1 MRSKYILLFIISFIF
16 IFGCKEE
23 IQEYE
28 SLDSFT
34 VEYEMNSGW
43 TGYSFKAM
51 LNQHGNLKINEIIAL
66 NHQQRESAFT
76 IQPTDLLMVKEK
88 LNALIRIE
96 PKDKYGF
103 DISVAPPELPVK
115 KLNFET
121 NLRTDS
127 VAFHFLEEKE
137 MPVELYSFLE
147 SYLEIIAKYDTLH
160 YSSSN

>member
-43 TGYSFKAM
+43 TGYSFNAT
-51 LNQHGNLKINEIIAL
+51 LNQNGNLKINEIIEL

-76 IQPTDLLMVKEK
+76 IQPTDLLTVKEK

-96 PKDKYGF
+96 TKDKYGF
-103 DISVAPPELPVK
+103 NLAVAPPELPVK
-115 KLNFET
+115 KLKFET

-127 VAFHFLEEKE
+127 VAFHYLVENE
-137 MPVELYSFLE
+137 MPVELQSFLH
-147 SYLEIIAKYDTLH
+147 SYMEIIARYDTLR
-160 YSSSN
+160 NFTVD